1 MTRRQSTPRRS
12 LGMHR
17 RREPGQ
23 VLVLFAMSMVV
34 IMAAAG
40 LAFDIGRFYSEKRFL
55 QNAADA
61 GALAVAN
68 ALIRGESNTV
78 AEADGRDVL
87 TRNLIGSPT
96 GTPGVVATTPEYES
110 GHMGEAEYLT
120 SGILISGGEVRVA
133 IKSDVGYTFGRVVG
147 FGTNRAGGRARVK
160 TVGDLLPIAVR

>member
-1 MTRRQSTPRRS
+1 MTRRQSAPRRS

-55 QNAADA
+55 QNAADS

-68 ALIRGESNTV
+68 ALIRGESAAD
-78 AEADGRDVL
+78 AEAEGRDVL
-87 TRNLIGSPT
+87 ARNLLSSPT
-96 GTPGVVATTPEYES
+96 GTTALVAVVPEY
-110 GHMGEAEYLT
+110 
-120 SGILISGGEVRVA
+120 
-133 IKSDVGYTFGRVVG
+133 
-147 FGTNRAGGRARVK
+147 
-160 TVGDLLPIAVR
+160 